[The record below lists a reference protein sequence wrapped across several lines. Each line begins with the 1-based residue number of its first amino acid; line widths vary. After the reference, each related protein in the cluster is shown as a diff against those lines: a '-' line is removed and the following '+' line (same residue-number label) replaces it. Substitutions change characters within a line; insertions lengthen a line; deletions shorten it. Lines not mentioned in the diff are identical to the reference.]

1 MSSRMDKYENLSLD
15 NMSRTKRNQDIYNST
30 DMSDLSRI
38 KTNTNVSVI
47 SDAPK
52 EINLEKIISYVNSM
66 EEGNDEK
73 RKRVSLELP
82 KEEEVV
88 VERREEKDYD
98 INSVLERARDKRESD
113 YEEERHRKLNNTQID
128 ILKNI
133 KIKEETIETVRDE
146 DITLP
151 IDELDEELNTQEK
164 TIVDLIQNIQSN
176 SSKGKKELFEDLMGD
191 NEDTVVMPA
200 IAFDENEDKEELK
213 EALLD
218 MTQDLE
224 SIKEPESDFTREINL
239 EKEALKQE
247 ELKEK
252 LDEDE
257 TSDLTDEFKTEVT
270 EELDTTT
277 VTLPKIKEIDKSFYT
292 NSMTFSKA
300 DFEGFEDLEKSTKKS
315 GIFTKIAIV
324 FIVLMFIATIVLI
337 LNFVLDWKLI

>member
-1 MSSRMDKYENLSLD
+1 MDKYENLSLD

>member
-1 MSSRMDKYENLSLD
+1 MDRYDNISLD

-30 DMSDLSRI
+30 DITDLSRI

-52 EINLEKIISYVNSM
+52 EINIEKIISYVNSM
-66 EEGNDEK
+66 EEPKEEK

-82 KEEEVV
+82 EEEEVV
-88 VERREEKDYD
+88 VERKEEKDYD

-133 KIKEETIETVRDE
+133 KITEERVETVRDD

-151 IDELDEELNTQEK
+151 IDELEEELNTQEK

-176 SSKGKKELFEDLMGD
+176 SSKGKKDLFEDLMGD

-200 IAFDENEDKEELK
+200 LSFDEDSDKEELK
-213 EALLD
+213 EALID

-224 SIKEPESDFTREINL
+224 SIKEPESEFTREINI
-239 EKEALKQE
+239 EKEALKEALE
-247 ELKEK
+247 EKEN
-252 LDEDE
+252 ED
-257 TSDLTDEFKTEVT
+257 KTEEFEET
-270 EELDTTT
+270 EEINNTEEMTTAT
-277 VTLPKIKEIDKSFYT
+277 MPRIKEIDKSFYT

-300 DFEGFEDLEKSTKKS
+300 DFEGFEDLEKNTKKK

-324 FIVLMFIATIVLI
+324 FIVLMFIATVVLI
-337 LNFVLDWKLI
+337 LNFIFDWNLI

>member
-1 MSSRMDKYENLSLD
+1 
-15 NMSRTKRNQDIYNST
+15 
-30 DMSDLSRI
+30 
-38 KTNTNVSVI
+38 
-47 SDAPK
+47 
-52 EINLEKIISYVNSM
+52 
-66 EEGNDEK
+66 
-73 RKRVSLELP
+73 
-82 KEEEVV
+82 
-88 VERREEKDYD
+88 
-98 INSVLERARDKRESD
+98 
-113 YEEERHRKLNNTQID
+113 
-128 ILKNI
+128 
-133 KIKEETIETVRDE
+133 
-146 DITLP
+146 
-151 IDELDEELNTQEK
+151 
-164 TIVDLIQNIQSN
+164 
-176 SSKGKKELFEDLMGD
+176 MGD

>member
-1 MSSRMDKYENLSLD
+1 MDKYENLSLD

-247 ELKEK
+247 ELKGK

>member
-1 MSSRMDKYENLSLD
+1 MDKYENLSLD

-88 VERREEKDYD
+88 VERREEKAYD

>member
-1 MSSRMDKYENLSLD
+1 MDRYDNISLD

-30 DMSDLSRI
+30 DITDLSRI

-52 EINLEKIISYVNSM
+52 EINIEKIISYVNSM
-66 EEGNDEK
+66 EEPKEEK

-82 KEEEVV
+82 EEEEVV
-88 VERREEKDYD
+88 VERKEEKDYD

-133 KIKEETIETVRDE
+133 KITEERVETVRDD

-151 IDELDEELNTQEK
+151 IDELEEELNTQEK

-176 SSKGKKELFEDLMGD
+176 SSKGKKDLFEDLMGD

-200 IAFDENEDKEELK
+200 LSFDEDSDKEELK
-213 EALLD
+213 EALID

-224 SIKEPESDFTREINL
+224 SIKEPESEFTREINI
-239 EKEALKQE
+239 EK
-247 ELKEK
+247 
-252 LDEDE
+252 
-257 TSDLTDEFKTEVT
+257 
-270 EELDTTT
+270 
-277 VTLPKIKEIDKSFYT
+277 
-292 NSMTFSKA
+292 NSV
-300 DFEGFEDLEKSTKKS
+300 D
-315 GIFTKIAIV
+315 
-324 FIVLMFIATIVLI
+324 
-337 LNFVLDWKLI
+337 